1 MDKSRQRQYPVV
13 KSRLNWIREL
23 FILLCS
29 AILWSYCFM
38 VIAVLAATLL
48 NTDTYLIQLIRTM
61 LNIER
66 DQIII
71 LYRLFTLIAVVITL
85 YLTFIC
91 IRRQRSVSSQS
102 RRRSLL
108 SDQYHGAAKKF
119 FNMLLLLLVLSLI
132 VNDSAAAVKKL
143 PADKNACLGLN
154 YHRVREQNFID
165 SMLMLLS
172 NSKELNIYSI
182 TDQSFDNQLK
192 WLTAHNARFVTLDE
206 LLSYKESGHFPARC
220 VWINF
225 DDMDSTIEK
234 NAQPIL
240 KKYNVPATG
249 FVITGEVG
257 NPNFHNL
264 KMIDYSGLK
273 AMEDS
278 GLWTFASH
286 TDKLH
291 SIVKKTSMFIRPEN
305 QAAIQQDINNSTDY
319 LAENLNGNVTAMAY
333 PYGQIDDEVIEE
345 LKKTQLTY
353 GFTLEDDVITP
364 DSDDY
369 YLPRILI
376 NDDSFNTL
384 VKTWEGF
391 Q

>member
-1 MDKSRQRQYPVV
+1 
-13 KSRLNWIREL
+13 
-23 FILLCS
+23 
-29 AILWSYCFM
+29 
-38 VIAVLAATLL
+38 
-48 NTDTYLIQLIRTM
+48 
-61 LNIER
+61 
-66 DQIII
+66 
-71 LYRLFTLIAVVITL
+71 
-85 YLTFIC
+85 
-91 IRRQRSVSSQS
+91 
-102 RRRSLL
+102 
-108 SDQYHGAAKKF
+108 
-119 FNMLLLLLVLSLI
+119 MLLLLLVLSLI